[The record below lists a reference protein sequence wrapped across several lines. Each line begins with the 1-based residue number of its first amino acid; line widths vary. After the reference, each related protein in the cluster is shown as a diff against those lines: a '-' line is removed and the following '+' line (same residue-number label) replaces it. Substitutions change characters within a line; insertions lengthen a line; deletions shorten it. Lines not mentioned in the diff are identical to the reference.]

1 MAPGSVRVWPRG
13 CPRCQPCLV
22 RGSGF
27 RELFE
32 RSSIQE
38 LDRAAPELDHASLAK
53 FVEGQRGRFAVRTDH
68 VGQLLVAS
76 ADRPVSGGV
85 GHAQQYS
92 RKPRGHA
99 FEGEILNDGFFL
111 QQPRT
116 ELFQGNASPLSDAA
130 GSDARDPC
138 G

>member
-1 MAPGSVRVWPRG
+1 MAWRLGQYGGGGGGTSVLSALPV
-13 CPRCQPCLV
+13 C
-22 RGSGF
+22 GSGF

-53 FVEGQRGRFAVRTDH
+53 FVEGQRGRFTVRTDH

-85 GHAQQYS
+85 GLAQQYS

-99 FEGEILNDGFFL
+99 FEGEILNDGF
-111 QQPRT
+111 
-116 ELFQGNASPLSDAA
+116 
-130 GSDARDPC
+130 C
-138 G
+138 